1 MAILIGVPAAEAVG
15 FAVDATAVKA
25 ITIAASGS
33 AYFSFLRRDRFTGG
47 SPLCGWARC
56 LADWT
61 SEGGGELVAGGGG
74 SGRAAL
80 EIAEAA
86 LPDPEQAV
94 GREQHDGEEDQPDQG
109 VERAELDASDREVGR
124 RQAVVDVDVGERA
137 DERALDPAQ
146 AADDGDDEDV

>member
-33 AYFSFLRRDRFTGG
+33 AYFSFLKRERFTCGT
-47 SPLCGWARC
+47 PLCRWARC

-61 SEGGGELVAGGGG
+61 SGREGELVAGGRG
-74 SGRAAL
+74 SRWTAL
-80 EIAEAA
+80 QIAEAA

-94 GREQHDGEEDQPDQG
+94 RREQHDDEEDQP
-109 VERAELDASDREVGR
+109 
-124 RQAVVDVDVGERA
+124 
-137 DERALDPAQ
+137 
-146 AADDGDDEDV
+146 